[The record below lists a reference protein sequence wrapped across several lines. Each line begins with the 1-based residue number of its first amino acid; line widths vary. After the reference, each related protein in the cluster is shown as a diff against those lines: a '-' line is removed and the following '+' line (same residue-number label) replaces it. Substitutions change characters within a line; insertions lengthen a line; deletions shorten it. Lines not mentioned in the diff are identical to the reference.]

1 VNPTPTASSVP
12 AGGSATGPRLRS
24 LDALRGF
31 DMFWILGADAVMSGL
46 RGFRDNAAT
55 RFLADQFEHK
65 DWQGF
70 AFYDLIFPLF
80 VFIVGV
86 SLVFSLT
93 RTIER
98 EGRAAALRRV
108 FRRGLLL
115 YALGVFYYG
124 GFAKAWPDIRL
135 LGVLQRIALCYFFA
149 GLLFCLFKP
158 RTLAGIGAGLLV
170 GYWFLM
176 SFASFPDV
184 RPTPGGELA
193 VCKETGFTN
202 VAQLNLDSATL
213 LRGVFIKGVNLANYT
228 DQRWLPGFKWDGTW
242 DPEGLLSTLPAIG
255 TCLCGVFAG
264 LLLRNRRQSDGQ
276 KLAWLAGAGAVA
288 VAVGWLWGLH
298 FPVIKKIWTS
308 SYVLVAAGYSAW
320 LLAAF
325 YYVIEVR
332 GWERWATPFVWIGM
346 NPITVYLGE
355 SLVNYGRV
363 AERLAG
369 GSVRSLLD
377 TVLTP
382 GAGQAVV
389 AILTLGLAILFC
401 RWLYRRQIFLRL

>member
-1 VNPTPTASSVP
+1 
-12 AGGSATGPRLRS
+12 
-24 LDALRGF
+24 
-31 DMFWILGADAVMSGL
+31 MFWILGADAIISGL

-86 SLVFSLT
+86 SLVFSLA
-93 RTIER
+93 RTLER

-108 FRRGLLL
+108 VRRGVLL
-115 YALGVFYYG
+115 YALGVFYYD

-135 LGVLQRIALCYFFA
+135 LGVLQRIALCYLFA
-149 GLLFCLFKP
+149 GVLFCLFKP
-158 RTLAGIGAGLLV
+158 RTLAAIGAGLLV
-170 GYWFLM
+170 GYWLLL
-176 SFASFPDV
+176 SFVSFPDV
-184 RPTPGGELA
+184 RPTPGGDLT
-193 VCKETGFTN
+193 VCKQTGFTN
-202 VAQLNLDSATL
+202 VAQLNLDSTAM
-213 LRGVFIKGVNLANYT
+213 LRGVFIKGVNLANYA

-264 LLLRNRRQSDGQ
+264 LLLRDRRFNDPQ

-288 VAVGWLWGLH
+288 IAVGWLWGLH

-325 YYVIEVR
+325 YYLIEVR
-332 GWERWATPFVWIGM
+332 RWERWATPFVWIGM
-346 NPITVYLGE
+346 NPITVYVGG
-355 SLVNYGRV
+355 SLIGYADV

-369 GSVRSLLD
+369 GSIRHFLD
-377 TVLTP
+377 TTLTP
-382 GAGQAVV
+382 GAGEAVV
-389 AILTLGLAILFC
+389 AVLTLGIAILFC
-401 RWLYRRQIFLRL
+401 RWLYQRQIFLRL

>member
-1 VNPTPTASSVP
+1 
-12 AGGSATGPRLRS
+12 
-24 LDALRGF
+24 
-31 DMFWILGADAVMSGL
+31 MFWILGADAILSGL
-46 RGFRDNAAT
+46 RAFHDNPAT
-55 RFLADQFEHK
+55 QFLADQFEHK
-65 DWQGF
+65 GWQGF

-93 RTIER
+93 RTLER

-124 GFAKAWPDIRL
+124 GFAQAWPDIRL
-135 LGVLQRIALCYFFA
+135 LGVLQRIALGYLLA
-149 GLLFCLFKP
+149 GLLFCLFKA
-158 RTLAGIGAGLLV
+158 RALAAIGAGLLV
-170 GYWFLM
+170 GYWLLM
-176 SFASFPDV
+176 SFVPFPDV
-184 RPTPGGELA
+184 RPTPGGDLA
-193 VCKETGFTN
+193 VCRETGFTN
-202 VAQLNLDSATL
+202 VAQLNLDSTAM

-242 DPEGLLSTLPAIG
+242 DPEGLLSTLPAVG

-264 LLLRNRRQSDGQ
+264 LLLRDRRRRDLE
-276 KLAWLAGAGAVA
+276 KVAWLVGAGAAA
-288 VAVGWLWGLH
+288 VALGWLWGLH

-325 YYVIEVR
+325 YYVLEVR
-332 GWERWATPFVWIGM
+332 RWERWATPFVWIGM
-346 NPITVYLGE
+346 NSITVYVGG
-355 SLVNYGRV
+355 SLINYAHV

-369 GSVRSLLD
+369 GSVRNFLD
-377 TVLTP
+377 TAVTP
-382 GAGQAVV
+382 GAGETVV
-389 AILTLGLAILFC
+389 AILTVGVAILLC
-401 RWLYRRQIFLRL
+401 RFLYRRQLFLRL